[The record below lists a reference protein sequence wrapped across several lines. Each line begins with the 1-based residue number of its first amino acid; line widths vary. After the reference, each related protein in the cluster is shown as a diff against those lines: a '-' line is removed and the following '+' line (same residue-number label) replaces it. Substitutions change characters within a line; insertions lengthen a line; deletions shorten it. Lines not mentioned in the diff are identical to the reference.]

1 MSGADASDALVL
13 GVDGGGSRCAAVLA
27 RVPPAG
33 GVLEILGRGRGGP
46 ANPRVAG
53 HDVARDSITAAMM
66 PPRLTSSRCG
76 FGGRAKSIRPPIM
89 SRARND

>member
-1 MSGADASDALVL
+1 MSGADASGALVL

-53 HDVARDSITAAMM
+53 HEWVVCLDYFASLNI
-66 PPRLTSSRCG
+66 
-76 FGGRAKSIRPPIM
+76 F
-89 SRARND
+89 